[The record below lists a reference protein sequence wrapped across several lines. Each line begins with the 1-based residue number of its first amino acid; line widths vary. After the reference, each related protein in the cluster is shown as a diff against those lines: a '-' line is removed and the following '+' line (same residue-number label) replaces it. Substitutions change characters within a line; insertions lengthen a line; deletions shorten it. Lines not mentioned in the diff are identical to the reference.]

1 MRARHVVRGTRVNS
15 MSVADSSVIARP
27 QAWGPITA
35 AKRWVD
41 AAAHVGVAP
50 GDSEAL
56 RRQKAILTLGVGM
69 KVMCCP
75 VWVIAYGLLGY
86 RMAAAAPLLYMVLS
100 AASTGLFVA
109 NKRFDS
115 YATRQIFLMLCLP
128 VAMQYALGGYGPASA
143 VILWSLLAPL
153 MAFLFHDARR
163 ALPWTIAF
171 VVLAALSA
179 VLGLVGIPTPAPT
192 PAPVQE
198 FFFAMNVV
206 MVAVIV
212 CIIVR
217 YFAIRLAAEQAR
229 SEALLLNVL
238 PGPIAE
244 RLKSGEEPIADTM
257 TEVSVLFADIVGF
270 TRLTT
275 HVPPTEMVQMLNRI
289 FSRFDTLAVR
299 HGMEKIKT
307 IGDGYHVVAGLPC
320 ERPDHAQAAAE
331 MALDMQDAV
340 RALAEESG
348 MPLCLRIG
356 IDSGGPVIA
365 GVIGTKKYVYEVW
378 GDVVNTASRMESHGA
393 PNEIQVTEAT
403 EALLGDAY
411 TFEDRGT
418 IEVKGKGRMRT
429 YFLTGRATADE
440 RIPEIA

>member
-1 MRARHVVRGTRVNS
+1 MSAVTAGSPAIAGTES
-15 MSVADSSVIARP
+15 
-27 QAWGPITA
+27 WGPVA
-35 AKRWVD
+35 VLKRWVNT
-41 AAAHVGVAP
+41 AAHAGVAP
-50 GDSEAL
+50 GDSEPL
-56 RRQKAILTLGVGM
+56 QRQKAILTLGVAM

-75 VWVIAYGLLGY
+75 IWVIAYGLLGFTL
-86 RMAAAAPLLYMVLS
+86 AAAAPLLYMLLS
-100 AASTGLFVA
+100 AGSTALFVV
-109 NKRFDS
+109 NKKFDS

-153 MAFLFHDARR
+153 MAFLFHGVRR

-179 VLGLVGIPTPAPT
+179 VLGLVGIPAPAAT

-198 FFFAMNVV
+198 FFFAMNAV

-212 CIIVR
+212 CVTVR
-217 YFAIRLAAEQAR
+217 YFALRLEAEQAR

-238 PGPIAE
+238 PGPIAQ
-244 RLKSGEEPIADTM
+244 RLKAGEELIADTM
-257 TEVSVLFADIVGF
+257 PEVSVLFADIVGF
-270 TRLTT
+270 TRMTA
-275 HVPPTEMVQMLNRI
+275 HVAPTEMVQMLNRI
-289 FSRFDTLAVR
+289 FSGFDTLASR

-331 MALDMQDAV
+331 MALDMLEVV

-348 MPLCLRIG
+348 LPLCLRIG

-365 GVIGTKKYVYEVW
+365 GVIGTHKYVYEVW
-378 GDVVNTASRMESHGA
+378 GDVVNTASRMESHGV
-393 PNEIQVTEAT
+393 PNAIQVTEAAW
-403 EALLGDAY
+403 ELLRDDY
-411 TFEDRGT
+411 DFEERGS
-418 IEVKGKGRMRT
+418 IEVKGIGRMHT
-429 YFLTGRATADE
+429 YFLTGRAAVDQ
-440 RIPEIA
+440 RVSEIA

>member
-1 MRARHVVRGTRVNS
+1 M
-15 MSVADSSVIARP
+15 
-27 QAWGPITA
+27 TA
-35 AKRWVD
+35 VKRWVD
-41 AAAHVGVAP
+41 TAAHVGVAP
-50 GDSEAL
+50 GDSELL

-75 VWVIAYGLLGY
+75 VWVVAYGLLGFTL
-86 RMAAAAPLLYMVLS
+86 AAAAPLLYMVLS
-100 AASTGLFVA
+100 AGSTALFVA
-109 NKRFDS
+109 NKKFDS

-153 MAFLFHDARR
+153 MAFLFLGARR
-163 ALPWTIAF
+163 ALPWTVAF

-179 VLGLVGIPTPAPT
+179 LLGLAGIPAPAPT

-212 CIIVR
+212 CVTVR
-217 YFAIRLAAEQAR
+217 YFATRLEAEQAR

-238 PGPIAE
+238 PAPIAE
-244 RLKSGEEPIADTM
+244 RLKAGEEPIADTM
-257 TEVSVLFADIVGF
+257 PEVSVLFADIVGF

-275 HVPPTEMVQMLNRI
+275 HIAPTEMVQMLNRI
-289 FSRFDTLAVR
+289 FSSFDTLALR

-320 ERPDHAQAAAE
+320 ERPDHARAAAE
-331 MALDMQDAV
+331 MALDMQDVV
-340 RALAEESG
+340 RALAEESDI
-348 MPLCLRIG
+348 PLCVRIG

-365 GVIGTKKYVYEVW
+365 GVIGTQKYVYEVW
-378 GDVVNTASRMESHGA
+378 GDVVNTASRMESHGV
-393 PNEIQVTEAT
+393 PNAIQVTEAT
-403 EALLGDAY
+403 YELLQDGY
-411 TFEDRGT
+411 TFEERGS
-418 IEVKGKGRMRT
+418 IEVKGKGPMRT
-429 YFLTGRATADE
+429 YFLTGRITADE
-440 RIPEIA
+440 RVPEIA